1 MTPAREGAAAHP
13 MMLEFSTIKGEMALL
28 NQRLES
34 SIQGL
39 NSTMQAVQGEFI
51 GIKERLDAVA
61 QHQADFA
68 HHSSGL
74 ERLGTALEKLVADNE
89 RRWERHER
97 DNKVVADR
105 VTGHSTGIKVSWALF
120 GVIAA
125 VLGALA
131 NSQISRVDERMNDH
145 LAIGAQTRAAYE
157 QRFLRNEQD
166 IRLLQQQRS
175 VLKEP
180 QQQ

>member
-1 MTPAREGAAAHP
+1 M
-13 MMLEFSTIKGEMALL
+13 KGEMALL
-28 NQRLES
+28 NQRLDS
-34 SIQGL
+34 SIQAMT
-39 NSTMQAVQGEFI
+39 STLSAVQGEFI

-74 ERLGTALEKLVADNE
+74 ERLGTALEKLVQDNE

-97 DNKVVADR
+97 ENKVVSDR

-125 VLGALA
+125 VLAAL
-131 NSQISRVDERMNDH
+131 NQSQIGRVDERMNDH
-145 LAIGAQTRAAYE
+145 LSNGAQTRTAYE
-157 QRFLRNEQD
+157 QRFLRNEAD
-166 IRLLQQQRS
+166 IRLMQQQRG
-175 VLKEP
+175 VLKEGQP
-180 QQQ
+180 